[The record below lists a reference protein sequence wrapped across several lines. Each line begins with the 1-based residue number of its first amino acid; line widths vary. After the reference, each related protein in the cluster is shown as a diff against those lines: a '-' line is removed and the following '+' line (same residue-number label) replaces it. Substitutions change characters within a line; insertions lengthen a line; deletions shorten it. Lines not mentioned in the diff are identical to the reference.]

1 MSLQLLCVM
10 LITNNEYNRKKK
22 IRRNIIK
29 GTKKNKTKLKKLS
42 KEKKEPCQWQ
52 TTPQTA
58 WQQWNPM
65 NTSQC

>member
-1 MSLQLLCVM
+1 MN
-10 LITNNEYNRKKK
+10 TTEK

-29 GTKKNKTKLKKLS
+29 GTKKKNNNKTKLKKLS

>member
-1 MSLQLLCVM
+1 MN
-10 LITNNEYNRKKK
+10 TTEKNKKK
-22 IRRNIIK
+22 YNKRNK
-29 GTKKNKTKLKKLS
+29 KKNKTKLKKLS